1 MIFSYSLW
9 VAIIANVVAQSL
21 KPFFEKWKN
30 GDWDWSLL
38 FTTGKFP
45 SSHTATVTALALRIG
60 VDWGFSS
67 VGFAISFIFGS
78 IVIADAT
85 GVRHEVG
92 KHAKYI
98 NNQIK
103 KGKSME
109 SIAMIEMKELVGHS
123 LGEVLGGLF
132 VGITVVVISLLFSNP
147 YLN

>member
-9 VAIIANVVAQSL
+9 VAIVAHVVAQSL
-21 KPFFEKWKN
+21 KPVFEKWKN

-38 FTTGKFP
+38 FSSGKLP

-60 VDWGFSS
+60 IDWGFNS

-85 GVRHEVG
+85 GVRQEVG

-98 NNQIK
+98 NEHIK
-103 KGKSME
+103 NGKIME
-109 SIAMIEMKELVGHS
+109 VIAISEMKELVGHT
-123 LGEVLGGLF
+123 LGEVLGGLI
-132 VGITVVVISLLFSNP
+132 VGITIVAISLLFSNP
-147 YLN
+147 Y